1 MKTGRGTTK
10 TAGFSLVEV
19 AVAIGIVAF
28 AMIPLVGLLPTGLK
42 IARNSAEQAQAAN
55 LVQALAESVRGA
67 TTTNGTNY
75 ATAFAGQSLA
85 YKVGQTNPTTL
96 EISNLTLEGNV
107 DASAARL
114 VAAVTIYPPATAATN
129 GRAVISVAW
138 PAVARP
144 AWISAS
150 NAWDAKAEGSV
161 TASIQFLPRR

>member
-28 AMIPLVGLLPTGLK
+28 AMIPLVCLLPTGLK

-55 LVQALAESVRGA
+55 LVAALAESVRGA
-67 TTTNGTNY
+67 TATNGTNFSF
-75 ATAFAGQSLA
+75 AFAGQ
-85 YKVGQTNPTTL
+85 TNGYAIGGSATTL
-96 EISNLTLEGNV
+96 QISNLTLEGNV
-107 DASAARL
+107 DANAARL